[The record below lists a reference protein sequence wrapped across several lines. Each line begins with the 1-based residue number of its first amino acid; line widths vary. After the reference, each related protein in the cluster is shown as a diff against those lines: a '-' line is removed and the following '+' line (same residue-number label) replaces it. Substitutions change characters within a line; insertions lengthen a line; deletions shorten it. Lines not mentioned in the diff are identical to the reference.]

1 MRGYIKI
8 TSKPNGSEVG
18 VRCKVSLTRVNILGK
33 KTLLEVFLKGIELS
47 TAEARVLLD
56 VLDEEKEE
64 VSHEDHR

>member
-8 TSKPNGSEVG
+8 TSTPNGSEVG

-33 KTLLEVFLKGIELS
+33 KILLKVFLEGIELS
-47 TAEARVLLD
+47 TADARVLLD

>member
-8 TSKPNGSEVG
+8 TSKPNGFEVG

-33 KTLLEVFLKGIELS
+33 KILLKVFLKGIELS
-47 TAEARVLLD
+47 TADARVLLD